1 MSRVAGG
8 PAFRLRCWGG
18 CARRARPPPPARFR
32 RLLALSR
39 QPRRERRL
47 RLRGAARHSGMERLT
62 GILSGRWRR
71 LSCSTTR
78 CSLAHAGGGFTVPSV
93 PVCSGLFWSV
103 LEQTE
108 LRTGNG
114 GHHAPVPS
122 VPNDFSMGNRR
133 NGNRRNGVI
142 FPPHSAA
149 QNHLFRPYRRYP
161 PRDRERTELTQL

>member
-8 PAFRLRCWGG
+8 PAVRLRCWGWR
-18 CARRARPPPPARFR
+18 ARRARPPPPARFR

-47 RLRGAARHSGMERLT
+47 RLRGAARHSGMERLK

-71 LSCSTTR
+71 LSCSTIG
-78 CSLAHAGGGFTVPSV
+78 CSVAHAGGGFTDPSV
-93 PVCSGLFWSV
+93 PVCSGLFRSV

-108 LRTGNG
+108 LGTGNG
-114 GHHAPVPS
+114 GHQAPVPS
-122 VPNDFSMGNRR
+122 VPNHFYIGNRR

-142 FPPHSAA
+142 LPPHSAA
-149 QNHLFRPYRRYP
+149 QNQLFCPYRGYP
-161 PRDRERTELTQL
+161 PRDRERTELRQF